1 MFEDILSSFSRCSG
15 VHLPIPSTC
24 HNQPPTLLPPKK
36 NKTTPLPVPFQQK
49 KTCVSVTC
57 HLSSMVCSLHVSY
70 ICFRLKKQRTKLT
83 CDRCSKRWRLIKASS
98 TVCKASRP
106 GGNSS
111 AGTPCSVTGVPFNR
125 GWLVVPSPER
135 NVK

>member
-1 MFEDILSSFSRCSG
+1 MKRRFSSSFFPCSG

-24 HNQPPTLLPPKK
+24 HNQPPTLLPPQKK
-36 NKTTPLPVPFQQK
+36 EKRLPLFPVPFQRK
-49 KTCVSVTC
+49 KNMCLC
-57 HLSSMVCSLHVSY
+57 HLSSFIHGIFPPCFP
-70 ICFRLKKQRTKLT
+70 ICFRLKKQTTKLT

-98 TVCKASRP
+98 TVCKASSP

-125 GWLVVPSPER
+125 GWLGCSFT
-135 NVK
+135 